1 MSQDE
6 KKQLAKITLKRTL
19 VPAAGSIRPGS
30 VDEIPSTMPARGNE
44 SLKTLSEQ
52 FGVPAVDL
60 TKVEVDLACLEHVP
74 HEVATASRIFPFAVT
89 GDRILLAMVNPGDK
103 KVIDEIEFVT
113 GHRVFPHVADAAT
126 LDRVITAAFAAKAG
140 GASRFGHADPSE
152 EAGAPLGNAATG
164 LVVGDAVERA
174 GRESEFSTTDF
185 GTLDDDIS
193 STFPSFPDLNKQK
206 ARTPGDTR
214 KSILVIDDDKDIRL
228 LVARLLVGQ
237 GHFVVET
244 ESALHA
250 LRLLKDHVPD
260 LIVLDA
266 MLPELH
272 GFDFAKRIRG
282 SEKYGA
288 IPIIMISAVYRGW
301 RIAEDV
307 KANYG
312 IEAYLEKPFKV
323 AELSALVSQLL
334 SKQAAPQRDI
344 EEISAEATK
353 LLNDGI
359 AAYQAGDV
367 AKSVELLQKGV
378 ALDPLAYR
386 LRYHL
391 ALLYGKS
398 GQVYEGISQLERA
411 VELNPK
417 HFQALKNLAVL
428 YERAG
433 FKNKAVEMWERCVRA
448 APDTDTRNSVKE
460 HLLTLL

>member
-1 MSQDE
+1 MSQDD
-6 KKQLAKITLKRTL
+6 KKQQLGKIALKRTL
-19 VPAAGSIRPGS
+19 VPAAGSIRPGK
-30 VDEIPSTMPARGNE
+30 VDEIPSTMPARGNG
-44 SLKTLSEQ
+44 SLKSLSEEY
-52 FGVPAVDL
+52 GVPAVDL
-60 TKVEVDLACLEHVP
+60 GKIEIDLSCLEHVP
-74 HEVATASRIFPFAVT
+74 QEVAKASRIFPFSVT
-89 GDRILLAMVNPGDK
+89 SDRLLLAMANPSDK
-103 KVIDEIEFVT
+103 KVIDEIEFVS
-113 GHRVFPHVADAAT
+113 GHRVFPHVADAST
-126 LDRVITAAFAAKAG
+126 LEQTITDAYAAKAT
-140 GASRFGHADPSE
+140 GATLFGKAESGEMTASLP
-152 EAGAPLGNAATG
+152 PG
-164 LVVGDAVERA
+164 LVVGDAVEKA
-174 GRESEFSTTDF
+174 GRESEFSTTEF
-185 GTLDDDIS
+185 GEMNDEVSAL
-193 STFPSFPDLNKQK
+193 FPAFPDLTKQPSR
-206 ARTPGDTR
+206 APGEGQ

-228 LVARLLVGQ
+228 LIARLLAGQ
-237 GHFVVET
+237 GYHVLET

-250 LRLLKDHVPD
+250 LRLLKDHLPD

-282 SEKYGA
+282 SEKYGS

-307 KANYG
+307 KTNYG

-323 AELSALVSQLL
+323 AELAGLVSQLL
-334 SKQAAPQRDI
+334 SKQSPPQRDI

-359 AAYQAGDV
+359 AAYQGGDI

-391 ALLYGKS
+391 ALLYGKN
-398 GQVYEGISQLERA
+398 GQIYEGISQLERA

-433 FKNKAVEMWERCVRA
+433 FKNKAVEMWERCVRT
-448 APDTDTRNSVKE
+448 APDSDTRDSVKE